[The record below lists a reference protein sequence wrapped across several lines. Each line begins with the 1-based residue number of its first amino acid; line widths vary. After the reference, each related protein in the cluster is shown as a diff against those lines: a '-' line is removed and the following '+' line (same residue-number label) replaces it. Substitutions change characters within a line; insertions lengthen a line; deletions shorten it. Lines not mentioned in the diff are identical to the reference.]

1 MEEDD
6 GLSKMLHENRATA
19 EEMVEESKGEGYQ
32 SLMEALHAQYGGS
45 IAPLRIDYK
54 KRRTLE
60 HFRIENLR
68 YVPQPAEVGMIAARH
83 FDVRGYNSKKISSGH
98 YCFTNVDGASNHLI
112 IETRNRSLTVLLCEG
127 NPVNA

>member
-19 EEMVEESKGEGYQ
+19 DEIAKETGREGYQ

-45 IAPLRIDYK
+45 IAPLRIDHK

-68 YVPQPAEVGMIAARH
+68 YVPQPAEVGMTAARY
-83 FDVRGYNSKKISSGH
+83 FDDLGYILKKISSGH
-98 YCFTNVDGASNHLI
+98 YYFTNGNGASNHLI
-112 IETRNRSLTVLLCEG
+112 IETRNRSLTVLLHEG
-127 NPVNA
+127 NPFNA